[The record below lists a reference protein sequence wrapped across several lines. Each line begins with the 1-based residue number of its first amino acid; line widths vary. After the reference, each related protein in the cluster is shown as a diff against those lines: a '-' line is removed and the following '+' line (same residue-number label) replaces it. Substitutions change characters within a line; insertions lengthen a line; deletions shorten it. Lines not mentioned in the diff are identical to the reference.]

1 LGCDHYII
9 LESDGRRGGL
19 LTLWRKEVVIQLNG
33 VSKYFIDVV
42 VRDGDEWRLIG
53 VYGEPSWDHKD
64 QTWGA
69 LCSLH
74 GSSSLPWLALGDF
87 NEILFHHEKE
97 GGRARLRDIYK
108 HSKMLWRTVV
118 LQTLVIPETFS
129 PGKGGKIRER
139 LDRGV
144 ANPEW
149 NIMFPNARLVNGK
162 MVKSDHRPLTVNM
175 DFLGGA
181 NEQLHR
187 SPK

>member
-1 LGCDHYII
+1 VFFLSETHLGKAKAENLKRRLGCDHYII
-9 LESDGRRGGL
+9 HESDGRSGGL

-53 VYGEPSWDHKD
+53 VYGESSWDHKD

-69 LCSLH
+69 LRSLH

-129 PGKGGKIRER
+129 PGKRGKSENTLIE
-139 LDRGV
+139 
-144 ANPEW
+144 A
-149 NIMFPNARLVNGK
+149 
-162 MVKSDHRPLTVNM
+162 S
-175 DFLGGA
+175 
-181 NEQLHR
+181 
-187 SPK
+187 